1 MKKTILL
8 IAGVMTCSLTFAQ
21 DLTSKKG
28 ETMLPEEGDFSLG
41 FDAAPFLN
49 YVGNFLNAGAVAPSA
64 DWTNTDLAITGKM
77 FADANTA
84 YRAKVRIG
92 FGSQTNITL
101 TDTNTSSFGAPVYIE
116 DDTTT
121 SYNAITIGCG
131 IEKRRGNTRVQG
143 IYGGE
148 AMLNLGGGKTTFGY
162 GQALGDNYDLLAP
175 RPTEDKLGST
185 LGVTIRGFAGI
196 EVFVFP
202 KVSIGFEYGWGLGF
216 TSTGTGE
223 RTTESWDLVEANAP
237 SQSLITSTTQTKRS
251 SEFGFD
257 TDNSGGALTINFHF

>member
-8 IAGVMTCSLTFAQ
+8 IAAVMTCGLTFAQ

-49 YVGNFLNAGAVAPSA
+49 YVGNFLNSGAVAPSA
-64 DWTNTDLAITGKM
+64 NWTNTDLAITGKM

-84 YRAKVRIG
+84 YRGKVRLG
-92 FGSQTNITL
+92 FGSANVITL
-101 TDTNTSSFGAPVYIE
+101 SDTNSSGFGDPVYLE
-116 DDTTT
+116 DEVKS
-121 SYNAITIGCG
+121 SYNAITLGG
-131 IEKRRGNTRVQG
+131 GLEKRRGNTRVQG

-148 AMLNLGGGKTTFGY
+148 LLLNLGGGKTTNTWAE
-162 GQALGDNYDLLAP
+162 ALSDDNP
-175 RPTEDKLGST
+175 QTNRPTETKNGST
-185 LGVTIRGFAGI
+185 MGVALRGFAGV

-202 KVSIGFEYGWGLGF
+202 KISIGFEYGWGLGF
-216 TSTGTGE
+216 RSTGTGTA
-223 RTTESWDLVEANAP
+223 TTESWTFADANAV
-237 SQSLITSTTQTKRS
+237 SQSLVTETLDTDRS
-251 SEFGFD
+251 SSFGID